1 MYQSFSRKK
10 TIFFRSLLYTDGGM
24 GYNEVSL
31 REKGGGAVKVNQI
44 RVGAVLSY
52 VSMALSTIISL
63 VYTPIMLNRLGDSEF
78 GVYQAVLPI
87 ISYLN
92 LLSFGLGSAY
102 IR

>member
-1 MYQSFSRKK
+1 M
-10 TIFFRSLLYTDGGM
+10 
-24 GYNEVSL
+24 
-31 REKGGGAVKVNQI
+31 KVNQI
-44 RVGAVLSY
+44 RAGAVLSY

-63 VYTPIMLNRLGDSEF
+63 VYTPIMLERLGDSEF

-102 IR
+102 IGKAAADHDGQRRPDLPHQRL